1 MCVSAE
7 ASFGL
12 AGVLVPVGVFCMKNA
27 VQRDRS
33 TLPVAAIPLVFGVQ
47 QAFEGLVWVGIHRAD
62 GELTRFAA
70 TGFLFFAL
78 AFWLF
83 WIPFCAVFLDQRRA
97 VKRLLAVIAFLG
109 LLGGATLFLP
119 IVSDRSGP
127 QATVVRHSIRY
138 VYPSPP
144 TARLAQDVVWHSL
157 YLAIV
162 ATPLVI
168 VKNKTL
174 LWFSTALVA
183 SAVVSHL
190 FFLYAFASI
199 WCFLAA
205 LLSLYLAFLF
215 HNWPQRRTAQ

>member
-1 MCVSAE
+1 
-7 ASFGL
+7 
-12 AGVLVPVGVFCMKNA
+12 MKTA

-62 GELTRFAA
+62 AELTRLAA

-83 WIPFCAVFLDQRRA
+83 WIPFCAVFLDPRRA
-97 VKRLLAVIAFLG
+97 VKRLLAVMALLG
-109 LLGGATLFLP
+109 LIGGAVLFFP
-119 IVSDRSGP
+119 ILSNPSGP

-138 VYPSPP
+138 EYASPP
-144 TARLAQDVVWHSL
+144 TARFAPETVWHSF

-162 ATPLVI
+162 ATPLIV

-174 LWFSTALVA
+174 LWFATALVA

-190 FFLYAFASI
+190 YFLYAFASI

-205 LLSLYLAFLF
+205 LLSLYLAYLF
-215 HNWPQRRTAQ
+215 HHGPQRRTP